1 MKFNTPEEAVAYA
14 MSIQPKPKFFHDKH
28 KYQRRTAFLGRYGTY
43 PSYCKVT
50 DSLYG
55 KYFIDIQGVFGS
67 ENQGIPESFNTYE
80 EARTY
85 IESMGFIPAE

>member
-14 MSIQPKPKFFHDKH
+14 MSIKPKPRCFKEPIGRRVARIGKF
-28 KYQRRTAFLGRYGTY
+28 GRY

-55 KYFIDIQGVFGS
+55 KYFIDIQSVFGS
-67 ENQGIPESFNTYE
+67 DNRGIPESFSTYE
-80 EARTY
+80 EAKAY
-85 IESMGFIPAE
+85 IEEMGFKPVE